1 VRLLLDEHYSPTI
14 AEKLRALGHDVV
26 SVKERPELVGKD
38 DHSLFLVIVT
48 EQRAILTE
56 NWPDFH
62 NEMRQASAAGTT
74 HYGVLFTSPRS
85 LPRSRGTIG
94 RYVDVLD
101 SFLKRHEAPDALLNS
116 YVWLPERR

>member
-1 VRLLLDEHYSPTI
+1 M
-14 AEKLRALGHDVV
+14 
-26 SVKERPELVGKD
+26 
-38 DHSLFLVIVT
+38 IVT
-48 EQRAILTE
+48 EQHAILTE
-56 NWPDFH
+56 HWPDFH

-101 SFLKRHEAPDALLNS
+101 SFLKRHEAPDALLWAAFPRGVQARLERAAAGS
-116 YVWLPERR
+116 VDPPTAARRLRRGPAASLPQQRPTD